1 LPLYWASWYWLD
13 GEIPEQIPQQTLWA
27 VIYLGLIAT
36 TFGFALYYYVLKHL
50 PATQVA
56 MINLMTPVLSLWL
69 GYSAN
74 QETISLKVVIGTG
87 LIMSAL
93 LIHQIAERR
102 QRKQLSKLT

>member
-1 LPLYWASWYWLD
+1 
-13 GEIPEQIPQQTLWA
+13 
-27 VIYLGLIAT
+27 
-36 TFGFALYYYVLKHL
+36 
-50 PATQVA
+50 

-102 QRKQLSKLT
+102 QKRALAIN